1 MPKDILVEAHHK
13 LSFEANVQLATQRY
27 GSKLR
32 KYVTEKPC
40 TGEGAVA
47 ANLIMPIRAIRD
59 VGRRRANIQTT
70 AERKRRWLVYRDP
83 IAVGDYIDNE
93 DVFRQTGEPTSELI
107 RNGSMAIGRGI
118 DECILGL
125 NEDGTIGEGGILGTI
140 VEGKRPGGAGIA
152 LSSGNV
158 TVHGGTGLTIT
169 KLRRARKKMGL
180 SEVDLDRVTPVM
192 AITQNQDDD
201 LLGIVETGTAD
212 LNQFEQPQLRDGK
225 VTRLMGFEFV
235 HINGLPVRGAAP
247 NLIRSCPVW
256 VPDDIILGVWQDVK
270 TGLWN
275 DTSARNTP
283 YWHID
288 AYMDCTRRE
297 DVGVH
302 VIECVEAE

>member
-13 LSFEANVQLATQRY
+13 LSFEANVQLATQRF

-32 KYVTEKPC
+32 KYVTERPC

-47 ANLIMPIRAIRD
+47 ANLIDPID
-59 VGRRRANIQTT
+59 YVDDGGRRRSNITTT
-70 AERKRRWLVYRDP
+70 ANRRRRWLIYRDP

-107 RNGSMAIGRGI
+107 KNGTMAIGRGL
-118 DECILGL
+118 DNRILGM
-125 NEDGTIGEGGILGTI
+125 NRDGTIGEGGILGPI
-140 VEGKRPGGAGIA
+140 VEGKRPGGAGVA
-152 LSSGNV
+152 LPGGN
-158 TVHGGTGLTIT
+158 TIVHGGTGLSIS
-169 KLRRARKKMGL
+169 KLRAARKGL
-180 SEVDLDRVTPVM
+180 GLAEVDLDRVTPVM

-235 HINGLPVRGAAP
+235 HINGLPKVATV
-247 NLIRSCPVW
+247 RSCPIW
-256 VPDDIILGVWQDVK
+256 IPETIILGVWQDVR
-270 TGLWN
+270 TGMWN

-288 AYMDCTRRE
+288 VYADCTRKE
-297 DVGVH
+297 DVGVR
-302 VIECVEAE
+302 VIECVEN